1 MEPTPARTAFVAVDI
16 TCVDCYHSFVFTP
29 GEQKFFAEKDL
40 ADPRRCLACRAE
52 RRRQKSEG
60 ERS

>member
-1 MEPTPARTAFVAVDI
+1 MKPEPAHTEFVALDLI
-16 TCVDCYHSFVFTP
+16 CVDCYRSFVFTP